1 MLAHSPRCGI
11 VIGAQAGMRM
21 GNLVW
26 AGAVLCAVLAAT
38 PANAVRPVYHPPAMQ
53 IFGGLGDGSEQ
64 PAVVDRGKSYQALL
78 HKTVA
83 YKTAYEPGTVIVRTS
98 ERLLYYVLSADEAIE
113 YHVGV
118 GREGYEWS
126 GTNRV
131 SAKAEWPDWRPPL
144 EMIEREAGR
153 GHNIPEFIPG
163 GPDNPLGARA
173 IYIGK
178 TQYRI
183 HGTTQPWSIGQAMS
197 SGCIRMMNEEVIDL
211 YDRVAIGAVVVVE

>member
-1 MLAHSPRCGI
+1 MIAEQ
-11 VIGAQAGMRM
+11 VGMRM
-21 GNLVW
+21 RDFIL

-38 PANAVRPVYHPPAMQ
+38 PANAVKPVYHPETIQ
-53 IFGGLGDGSEQ
+53 IFGGLGDGSEK
-64 PAVVDRGKSYQALL
+64 PAATDRSQLRKDLL

-83 YKTAYEPGTVIVRTS
+83 YKSAYEPGTVIVRTS

-131 SAKAEWPDWRPPL
+131 SAKAEWPDWRPPR
-144 EMIEREAGR
+144 EMIEREADR
-153 GHNIPEFIPG
+153 GHTIPEFIPG

-183 HGTTQPWSIGQAMS
+183 HGTTQPSSIGQAMS

-211 YDRVAIGAVVVVE
+211 YDRVAVGAVVVVE

>member
-83 YKTAYEPGTVIVRTS
+83 YKTA
-98 ERLLYYVLSADEAIE
+98 
-113 YHVGV
+113 
-118 GREGYEWS
+118 
-126 GTNRV
+126 
-131 SAKAEWPDWRPPL
+131 
-144 EMIEREAGR
+144 
-153 GHNIPEFIPG
+153 
-163 GPDNPLGARA
+163 
-173 IYIGK
+173 
-178 TQYRI
+178 
-183 HGTTQPWSIGQAMS
+183 
-197 SGCIRMMNEEVIDL
+197 
-211 YDRVAIGAVVVVE
+211 